1 MTEHLPAPDAIA
13 LETLGL
19 DSFET
24 GLLAVLRHLLTAY
37 ARPESQAWQ
46 TAFEL
51 AAQRWGL
58 ARGPQ
63 VAMGL
68 LPVLQALRGA
78 RRADFE
84 FANPLCLTCRHYAT
98 ETEAAFLRMVQAM
111 RHDRPDLARPAVLA
125 LAEGRMDPG
134 LIQAGLAF
142 AARFPAE
149 PGTRPPLPSDQE
161 QPDAGS
167 DMRPGRRHLRLVH

>member
-1 MTEHLPAPDAIA
+1 MPDPDAIP

-19 DSFET
+19 DAFET

-37 ARPESQAWQ
+37 SRPESQAWQ
-46 TAFEL
+46 TAFEI

-68 LPVLQALRGA
+68 LPVLQALRSA

-84 FANPLCLTCRHYAT
+84 FANPLCRTCRHFAT
-98 ETEAAFLRMVQAM
+98 DTEAAFLRMVQAM
-111 RHDRPDLARPAVLA
+111 RHDRPDLARPAVLE
-125 LAEGRMDPG
+125 LAEGRMDPV

-149 PGTRPPLPSDQE
+149 PGTCLPLPADNDR
-161 QPDAGS
+161 PDPRH
-167 DMRPGRRHLRLVH
+167 DRRHLRLVH